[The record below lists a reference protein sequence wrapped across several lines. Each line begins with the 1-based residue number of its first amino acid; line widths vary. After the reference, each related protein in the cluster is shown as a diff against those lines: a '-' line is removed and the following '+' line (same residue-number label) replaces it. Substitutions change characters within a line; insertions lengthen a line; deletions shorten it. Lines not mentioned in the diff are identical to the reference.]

1 MTKDGYL
8 LSLLGQGE
16 KILYVTRRHWLVLV
30 TEILSELVLT
40 LALIVLVTILLF
52 TPFLAPLGPLVALAY
67 LLLLLPLV
75 SLSRD
80 ALDWYNRQYVITD
93 RRVIQVEGVFN
104 KDVTDSS
111 LEKVNDVK
119 LEQSVWGR
127 LLDFGDV
134 EILTASEL
142 GANKFKTIAAPI
154 HFKTAMLNA
163 KHQVDSGQVRPP
175 ARPALTNSAA
185 DVPALL
191 AQLDG
196 LRQNGVLT
204 EEEFQQKKKQLLAKL

>member
-1 MTKDGYL
+1 MTKDAYL
-8 LSLLGQGE
+8 ESLLGQDE
-16 KILYVTRRHWLVLV
+16 RILYVTHRHWLILL
-30 TEILSELVLT
+30 TEIISELVLAI
-40 LALIVLVTILLF
+40 ALIVLVTLILIFFPLAG
-52 TPFLAPLGPLVALAY
+52 PFVALAY
-67 LLLLLPLV
+67 LLLLLPLI

-80 ALDWYNRQYVITD
+80 TLDWYNRKYVITD
-93 RRVIQVEGVFN
+93 RRVIFVEGMFN

-142 GANKFKTIAAPI
+142 VVNKFKTIAGPI
-154 HFKTAMLNA
+154 QFKTAMLNA
-163 KHQVDSGQVRPP
+163 KHALDSGATAS
-175 ARPALTNSAA
+175 ARPAARAPLTNGPA
-185 DVPALL
+185 DVPALI

-196 LRQNGVLT
+196 LRQ
-204 EEEFQQKKKQLLAKL
+204 Q

>member
-1 MTKDGYL
+1 MTRDAYL
-8 LSLLGQGE
+8 LSLLGEGE
-16 KILYVTRRHWLVLV
+16 RILYVTRRHWLILL
-30 TEILSELVLT
+30 TEILSELVLA
-40 LALIVLVTILLF
+40 LALIVLVTLILIF
-52 TPFLAPLGPLVALAY
+52 FPMAGPLVALAY

-93 RRVIQVEGVFN
+93 RRVIFVEGMFN

-119 LEQSVWGR
+119 LEQSMWGR
-127 LLDFGDV
+127 VLDFGDV

-142 GANKFKTIAAPI
+142 GVNKFKTIARPI
-154 HFKTAMLNA
+154 QFKTAMLNA
-163 KHQVDSGQVRPP
+163 KHQLDSGMS
-175 ARPALTNSAA
+175 RPAAHAPLGNGTM
-185 DVPALL
+185 DVPALI

-204 EEEFQQKKKQLLAKL
+204 DEEFQVKKQQLLAKL